1 MSKSILKNII
11 SLAGNALQGC
21 VTKKNNNSN
30 NNNNKN
36 PLKTQQCNVSN
47 ERAAGMWLRNQ
58 GPWIDC
64 TWDDCLCVVGAVS
77 EDVGPVVHK
86 LHS

>member
-1 MSKSILKNII
+1 MPKSILKNII

-21 VTKKNNNSN
+21 VRKKNNNS
-30 NNNNKN
+30 NNNKN

-47 ERAAGMWLRNQ
+47 ERAVGMWLRNQ
-58 GPWIDC
+58 GPWTDC